1 MVHFNVVNRGS
12 RKIAFG
18 SNSATLQWYSTAI
31 GIRIKLCIAE
41 QKWLLKL
48 FYIAVPLY
56 SLFDNTDTL
65 TRKLI
70 HTCTYKD
77 YFN

>member
-18 SNSATLQWYSTAI
+18 SNSATLQWYRTAI
-31 GIRIKLCIAE
+31 GIRIKLCIIE

-48 FYIAVPLY
+48 FYIVVPRY
-56 SLFDNTDTL
+56 SLFDNTDAL
-65 TRKLI
+65 KRKLL
-70 HTCTYKD
+70 HTYTYED